1 MTHIHE
7 IDLGLTS
14 NDLNQEKIMDTTSL
28 QIYFSMI
35 IKIQI
40 KSLQNL
46 AIGII
51 GKVHS
56 KHLRIPW
63 TVHRG
68 LNWTIHTTETG
79 RSYIELDRS
88 KDKKLTAQRNE
99 TGRSK
104 SIKLRPYKSK
114 DRPV

>member
-14 NDLNQEKIMDTTSL
+14 NDLNQEQIMATTSL

-56 KHLRIPW
+56 
-63 TVHRG
+63 
-68 LNWTIHTTETG
+68 
-79 RSYIELDRS
+79 
-88 KDKKLTAQRNE
+88 
-99 TGRSK
+99 
-104 SIKLRPYKSK
+104 
-114 DRPV
+114 